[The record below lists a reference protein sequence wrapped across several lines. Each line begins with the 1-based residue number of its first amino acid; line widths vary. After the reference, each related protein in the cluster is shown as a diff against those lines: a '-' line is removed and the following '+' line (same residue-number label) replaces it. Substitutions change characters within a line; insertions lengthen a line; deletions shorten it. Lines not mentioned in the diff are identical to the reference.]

1 MEGDITANGVRL
13 HYRIDGPEDGVPL
26 VLSNSLA
33 TNLHMWDG
41 QMAALTDRYRVL
53 RYDKRGHGKSEAIDT
68 EIEIRTLADDA
79 VALAT
84 ALGFTGGHFCGL
96 SIGGMT
102 GQAIGLYH
110 PTAFRS
116 LALCA
121 TASAIPLEAHPI
133 WDERIAAV
141 RRDGM
146 ESMVAPTLQRWFTEG
161 YRARAGAGL
170 HAVGEMIRGTSTV
183 GYIRCS
189 EAIMRLGYTDRLGTI
204 NTPTIVIPG
213 ELDPSL
219 TLAMSEV
226 IHDRIPGSEL
236 APVKGAAHL
245 CNIEDPA
252 QFNGILR
259 GWLDR
264 NG

>member
-33 TNLHMWDG
+33 TTLHMWDG
-41 QMAALTDRYRVL
+41 QMAALTDHYRVL
-53 RYDKRGHGKSEAIDT
+53 RYDKRGHGNSEAKDET
-68 EIEIRTLADDA
+68 IEIRTLADDA
-79 VALAT
+79 VALAE

-121 TASAIPLEAHPI
+121 TASAIPKEMHPI
-133 WDERIAAV
+133 WDGRIAAV

-146 ESMVAPTLQRWFTEG
+146 DPMVAPTLDRWFTES
-161 YRARAGAGL
+161 YRARAETDLAS
-170 HAVGEMIRGTSTV
+170 VGDMIRGTSTI

-189 EAIMRLGYTDRLGTI
+189 EAIMRLDYTDQLGSIT
-204 NTPTIVIPG
+204 TPTIVVPG
-213 ELDPSL
+213 EFDPSL

-245 CNIEDPA
+245 CNIQDPP
-252 QFNGILR
+252 QFNAILR
-259 GWLDR
+259 AWLDR
-264 NG
+264 F